1 MVYLLIAAAV
11 FTVFMCV
18 SAKKSPV
25 MMCSYLAAWFGIYLF
40 QVNVVDKQD
49 ELEAAYFQYRMGKI
63 VSAANTEQGRER
75 SMSPLTDSKPDD
87 VDF

>member
-1 MVYLLIAAAV
+1 MVYALIAAAI

-18 SAKKSPV
+18 SAKKSRL
-25 MMCSYLAAWFGIYLF
+25 MMFSYLAAWFGIYLF

-63 VSAANTEQGRER
+63 VSAANTEGEGAQPTNTSIEPR
-75 SMSPLTDSKPDD
+75 SADI
-87 VDF
+87 DF

>member
-1 MVYLLIAAAV
+1 MVYVLIAAAI

-25 MMCSYLAAWFGIYLF
+25 MMCSYLAAWFGVYLF
-40 QVNVVDKQD
+40 QVNVVDKQE
-49 ELEAAYFQYRMGKI
+49 ELQASYFQYRMGKI
-63 VSAANTEQGRER
+63 ISAANTEQEGV
-75 SMSPLTDSKPDD
+75 SPMSPPKESQSDN

>member
-1 MVYLLIAAAV
+1 MVYMLIAAAV

-25 MMCSYLAAWFGIYLF
+25 MMFSYLASWLGIYLL

-49 ELEAAYFQYRMGKI
+49 EIQAAYFQYRMGNIISEARADKGI
-63 VSAANTEQGRER
+63 EEPMILHSDE
-75 SMSPLTDSKPDD
+75 
-87 VDF
+87 